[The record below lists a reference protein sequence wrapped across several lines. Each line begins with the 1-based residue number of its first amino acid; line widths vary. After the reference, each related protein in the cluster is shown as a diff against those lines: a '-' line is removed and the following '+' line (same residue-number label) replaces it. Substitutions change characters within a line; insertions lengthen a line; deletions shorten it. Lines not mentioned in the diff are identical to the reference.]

1 MKAVGDYVLVRI
13 AEGRTAGG
21 LLITTALNRGV
32 ITSVGDGV
40 PDFLAVGDAVV
51 HTGNAIA
58 PVGED
63 IALHWTEI
71 LAVDKDE

>member
-1 MKAVGDYVLVRI
+1 MRAIGDYVLIRI

-21 LLITTALNRGV
+21 LLLTTALNRGV

-63 IALHWTEI
+63 IAIHWTEI
-71 LAVDKDE
+71 LAVEDNE